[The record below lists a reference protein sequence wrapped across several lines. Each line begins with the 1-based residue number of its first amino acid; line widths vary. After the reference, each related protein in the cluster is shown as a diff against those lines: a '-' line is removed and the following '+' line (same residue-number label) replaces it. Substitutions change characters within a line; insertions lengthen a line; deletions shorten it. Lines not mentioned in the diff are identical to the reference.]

1 MKEKKSRLSL
11 PINHEYIYKLSD
23 RKEGEPF
30 PIVSDVMFHTMLN
43 NESRKQYV
51 SYFLSLLIGKDRKEI
66 EENIIFVKNK
76 LDKKNYHDSSKT
88 VDFVCEIEEEIY
100 NIEMNN
106 NISIESLERNISYI
120 NDLYKS
126 KMKRGSEY
134 QYQKS
139 IQINLNNFS
148 FEGDHNTIEVY
159 QLRDEEGIS
168 LTDKITIIYIY
179 LPKIRKKLYNGD
191 KLTELERLLL
201 VFNEGSPDRLE
212 NLIGEDEVMS
222 EYRKDALEASDDEEI
237 IGLYDKELHLEM
249 LRNTE
254 LHHAKEEGLEEGI
267 EKGRREGIFDTVR
280 SLLKSGVDK
289 KIIMEATNLTEEEI
303 KNISESN

>member
-11 PINHEYIYKLSD
+11 PINREYIYKLSD

-66 EENIIFVKNK
+66 EENIIFLKNK
-76 LDKKNYHDSSKT
+76 LDKKNYHDPNKT
-88 VDFVCEIEEEIY
+88 VDFVCEIEDEIY

-106 NISIESLERNISYI
+106 NTSIESLERNISYI

-139 IQINLNNFS
+139 IQININNFS
-148 FEGDHNTIEVY
+148 FEGDNNTIEVY
-159 QLRDEEGIS
+159 QLRDDEGIS

-179 LPKIRKKLYNGD
+179 LPKIRKKLYNKD

-212 NLIGEDEVMS
+212 NLIGEDKVMS
-222 EYRKDALEASDDEEI
+222 EYRKDALDASEDEEI

-254 LHHAKEEGLEEGI
+254 LHHAKEEGKEEGR
-267 EKGRREGIFDTVR
+267 KEGILDTVK
-280 SLLKSGVDK
+280 SMLK
-289 KIIMEATNLTEEEI
+289 EEI
-303 KNISESN
+303 PIETIIRITGLSKEKIEELKEN

>member
-11 PINHEYIYKLSD
+11 PMNQEYIYKLSD

-51 SYFLSLLIGKDRKEI
+51 SYLLSLLIGKDRKEI

-88 VDFVCEIEEEIY
+88 LDLVCELEDEIY

-106 NISIESLERNISYI
+106 NTSIESLERNISYI

-148 FEGDHNTIEVY
+148 FEGEDNTIEVY
-159 QLRDEEGIS
+159 QLRDEEGVS
-168 LTDKITIIYIY
+168 LTDKIIIIYIY

-201 VFNEGSPDRLE
+201 VFNEGSLERLE
-212 NLIGEDEVMS
+212 NLIREDPVMS
-222 EYRKDALEASDDEEI
+222 EYRKDALEASEDEEI

-254 LHHAKEEGLEEGI
+254 LHHAEEEGF
-267 EKGRREGIFDTVR
+267 EKGRREGILDTVKSMLKENLEI
-280 SLLKSGVDK
+280 SLIS
-289 KIIMEATNLTEEEI
+289 KITGLSIEEI
-303 KNISESN
+303 NNISETN